1 MKKLIL
7 FLLLFTNICLGQV
20 IFNNPITGT
29 NPGSTNPY
37 TTGQTFDTNISVNG
51 IGRGPGLTNTA
62 ANNRY
67 NAANWN
73 TTTFDS
79 TDYFEFVL
87 TPNSTY
93 TISFINLTYNAQRSG
108 TGPTNFALRSSLDGF
123 TSNISTSSVLTTT
136 TTISKSI
143 SLSNITYQ
151 NVTSSI
157 IFRIYGWGSTA
168 NPGTFSINDFT
179 FNGTICSNLTSTW
192 NGSWSTPPNGN
203 SAIINSNYDTSING
217 SFEACSLIINSP
229 YILTIGTN
237 TYVKIQNDI
246 TNNGTINV
254 DDDGSIVQVNDNSI
268 NTGNI
273 IYNRTVSSLRGY
285 DYIYWSSPV
294 NSQTLSSLYST
305 PSPGFQYQWN
315 PTILNT
321 NNTYGNW
328 ESITQP
334 MTPGRGYI
342 MRSSSSFG
350 WTGTL
355 TSQFVGIPNNGIINY
370 TASGINS
377 PITNYRWN
385 LVGNPY
391 PSSIRA
397 LSFLTLNNNI
407 DGFVNIWTHG
417 TAPVSTTN
425 PYYQSFQYNYT
436 SNDYITYNGI
446 GTSSGPTGF
455 NGYIASGQG
464 FFVNLLQA
472 STPSSNII
480 FNNSMRSEI
489 GIPAYSNSQFYR
501 TSESNNEGRIWLDL
515 LNSNNIPTRLLVGYK
530 EDATVERDR
539 LYDAIT
545 TQDFYTTINNDK
557 FIIQGRPDFNEND
570 QVNLGINIPTAGE
583 YKIAIA
589 EVDGI
594 LTTQNIYIEDLYSNA
609 IYDIRQSP
617 YIFNSNVGT
626 FNDRFILRYTNSTLG
641 NNDFVINN
649 TIIYNKDNKINIDSD
664 KVIKNVRVYD
674 ITGKLLYDNNFN
686 SNNIKFSLECSK
698 QILLVKIKTDDDE
711 IITKKIS
718 N

>member
-7 FLLLFTNICLGQV
+7 FLLLFTNICIAQTS
-20 IFNNPITGT
+20 IFTNPITGT
-29 NPGSTNPY
+29 NPNTNNPY
-37 TTGQTFDTNISVNG
+37 TIGQIVNPNISVNG
-51 IGRGPGLTNTA
+51 ISRGIGINGNN
-62 ANNRY
+62 ANDRY
-67 NAANWN
+67 NANSWN
-73 TTTFDS
+73 TTSIDLTA
-79 TDYFEFVL
+79 YFEFTI
-87 TPNSTY
+87 TPNIGY
-93 TISFINLTYNAQRSG
+93 TISFNNFTYTGQRSA
-108 TGPTNFALRSSLDGF
+108 TGPTTFTFRSSLDGYVSDIG
-123 TSNISTSSVLTTT
+123 TATATGS
-136 TTISKSI
+136 SI
-143 SLSNITYQ
+143 SLISSQYQ
-151 NVTSSI
+151 NLTTSI
-157 IFRIYGWGSTA
+157 TFRLYGWSATA
-168 NPGTFSINDFT
+168 SGGTFSVNNFN
-179 FNGTICSNLTSTW
+179 FNGFICSTTPTSTW
-192 NGSWSTPPNGN
+192 SGTWSPSTPNGN
-203 SAIINSNYDTSING
+203 SVIIDAPYNTTTNG
-217 SFEACSLIINSP
+217 NFEACSLTVNSP
-229 YILTIGTN
+229 STLTIGN
-237 TYVKIQNDI
+237 NGWVKVRNNI
-246 TNNGTINV
+246 TNNGTIIVN
-254 DDDGSIVQVNDNSI
+254 DDGSLVQVNEAAVNI
-268 NTGNI
+268 GNI
-273 IYNRTVSSLRGY
+273 TYERTVTSLNGY

-294 NSQTLSSLYST
+294 SGQALGGLYST
-305 PSPGFQYQWN
+305 PSSGFQYQWN
-315 PTILNT
+315 PIFPNT
-321 NNTYGNW
+321 NSTFGNW
-328 ESITQP
+328 INVTPP
-334 MTPGRGYI
+334 MSQGRGYI
-342 MRSSSSFG
+342 MRASNSFG
-350 WTGTL
+350 WTGNL
-355 TSQFVGIPNNGIINY
+355 TAQFIGLPNNGSINP
-370 TASGINS
+370 TLERIANS
-377 PITNYRWN
+377 SITNDRWN

-391 PSSIRA
+391 PSA
-397 LSFLTLNNNI
+397 LNVISFLTQNNNI
-407 DGFVNIWTHG
+407 DGFVALWKHANTPNNVA
-417 TAPVSTTN
+417 TQ
-425 PYYQSFQYNYT
+425 PYYQSFQYNY
-436 SNDYITYNGI
+436 SNDYVIYNSLGE
-446 GTSSGPTGF
+446 SSGLGTFDG
-455 NGYIASGQG
+455 NIASAQG
-464 FFVNLLQA
+464 FFVNLLQGTT
-472 STPSSNII
+472 STSNII
-480 FNNSMRSEI
+480 FNNSMRSETF
-489 GIPAYSNSQFYR
+489 SNSQFFR
-501 TSESNNEGRIWLDL
+501 TSTEEANEGRIWLDL

>member
-1 MKKLIL
+1 MDATGDIIE
-7 FLLLFTNICLGQV
+7 TPIVSNIQQLSFWIKGQ
-20 IFNNPITGT
+20 GT
-29 NPGSTNPY
+29 N
-37 TTGQTFDTNISVNG
+37 
-51 IGRGPGLTNTA
+51 
-62 ANNRY
+62 
-67 NAANWN
+67 
-73 TTTFDS
+73 
-79 TDYFEFVL
+79 
-87 TPNSTY
+87 
-93 TISFINLTYNAQRSG
+93 
-108 TGPTNFALRSSLDGF
+108 
-123 TSNISTSSVLTTT
+123 TSSALLVE
-136 TTISKSI
+136 
-143 SLSNITYQ
+143 
-151 NVTSSI
+151 
-157 IFRIYGWGSTA
+157 G
-168 NPGTFSINDFT
+168 
-179 FNGTICSNLTSTW
+179 FNGTSWITVDNITNSIPTTGTIKIYNSTTNPALPLNLQKFRFTYTKSVGNLALDDVSFNCSLCPSVTTW
-192 NGSWSTPPNGN
+192 NGTSWSNNSPN
-203 SAIINSNYDTSING
+203 SSTTAVIDSNYNTNTN
-217 SFEACSLIINSP
+217 SFEACSVIVNPGKTLTINSNQ
-229 YILTIGTN
+229 YIS
-237 TYVKIQNDI
+237 IQNSLI
-246 TNNGTINV
+246 NNGIVDIN
-254 DDDGSIVQVNDNSI
+254 DGTLVQSNSVT
-268 NTGNI
+268 NVGNI
-273 IYNRTVSSLRGY
+273 NYNRSVNTLNGY

-294 NSQTLSSLYST
+294 LGQSLSTLYNSPT
-305 PSPGFQYQWN
+305 PGFRYEWN
-315 PTILNT
+315 PIISNT
-321 NNTYGNW
+321 NGTFGNW
-328 ESITQP
+328 VNLT
-334 MTPGRGYI
+334 TPNMLVGKGYI

-350 WTGTL
+350 WTGNLLSIFTG
-355 TSQFVGIPNNGIINY
+355 VPNNGSITY
-370 TASGINS
+370 TLSGINS

-385 LVGNPY
+385 LIGNPY
-391 PSSIRA
+391 PSSIKA
-397 LSFLTLNNNI
+397 LKFLTDNSNI

-464 FFVNLLQA
+464 FFVNLLQTN
-472 STPSSNII
+472 TPSSNII

-594 LTTQNIYIEDLYSNA
+594 LTTQNIYLQDLYSNA

-617 YIFNSNVGT
+617 YIFNSNAGT

-649 TIIYNKDNKINIDSD
+649 TIIYNKDNKINIDSN
-664 KVIKNVRVYD
+664 KIIKNVKVYD
-674 ITGKLLYDNNFN
+674 ITGKLLYDNKFN
-686 SNNIKFSLECSK
+686 SNNVKVTLECSK